1 MKTAEESVL
10 LTDLYQLTMLQA
22 YFDKGMND
30 TAVFEFFVR
39 KLPDNRHFLLAAG
52 LEQVLDT
59 LENFS
64 LSPHELDWLANC
76 GRFHRPFVD
85 SLADLRFT
93 GEVWA
98 MPEGT
103 PFFADEPILRI
114 VAPLREAQ
122 LVETR
127 IINLLQYQTLIAT
140 KASRVRLAAPGHLLV
155 DFGLR
160 RAHGAEAGMLSARTS
175 FLAGFEGTSNV
186 LAGAR
191 WNIPLYGTMAH
202 SFIQAHTDEIAAF
215 DDFSHSH
222 PNATTL
228 LIDTYDTEA
237 AARAIIPLARKLAAD
252 GITVQAVRLDSGDLD
267 QHSRRVRK
275 ILDEGGLPGIRIFA
289 SGNLDEYAVTRL
301 INAGAPIDGF
311 GVGTRMNTS
320 DDCPY
325 LECAYKLQE
334 YAGGARRKRS
344 EGKASW
350 PGRKQ
355 VFRRYNADGLMTGDT
370 LTTEND
376 EAAGEP
382 LLECVMREGRR
393 LTPSPALADVR
404 EYTRGQLARLPIALC
419 GVEPAPRYPVEV
431 SAALRA
437 LVKEVD
443 QRDQRS

>member
-1 MKTAEESVL
+1 MSTTNESVL

-22 YFDKGMND
+22 YFDRSMND

-39 KLPDNRHFLLAAG
+39 KLPANRNFLLAAG
-52 LEQVLDT
+52 LEQVLDY
-59 LENFS
+59 LEGVRFT
-64 LSPHELDWLANC
+64 PEELGWLRDC
-76 GRFHRPFVD
+76 GRFHPRFVD

-103 PFFADEPILRI
+103 PFFTDEPLLRV

-140 KASRVRLAAPGHLLV
+140 KAARVRLVAPDRLLV

-160 RAHGAEAGMLSARTS
+160 RAHGAEAGLLSARTS
-175 FLAGFEGTSNV
+175 YLAGFDGSSNV
-186 LAGAR
+186 LAGMR
-191 WNIPLYGTMAH
+191 WDIPIFGTMAH
-202 SFIQAHTDEIAAF
+202 SFIQAHEDEIAAF

-222 PNATTL
+222 PKATTL

-237 AARAIIPLARKLAAD
+237 AARAIVPLARKLAGE
-252 GITVQAVRLDSGDLD
+252 GIAIQAVRIDSGNLAR
-267 QHSRRVRK
+267 HAANVRA
-275 ILDEGGLPGIRIFA
+275 ILDAGGLPNVKVFA
-289 SGNLDEYAVTRL
+289 SGNLDEYSVQAL
-301 INAGAPIDGF
+301 LAAGAPIDGF

-334 YAGGARRKRS
+334 YAGQARRKRS

-355 VFRRYNADGLMTGDT
+355 VFRRFDADGLMAGDT
-370 LTTEND
+370 LALADDD
-376 EAAGEP
+376 EAGVP
-382 LLECVMREGRR
+382 LLQCVMRNGTRVS
-393 LTPSPALADVR
+393 PSPKLTGIRDFARAH
-404 EYTRGQLARLPIALC
+404 LARIP
-419 GVEPAPRYPVEV
+419 PAWRGLDVAAPYPVEI
-431 SAALRA
+431 SPTLRDLA
-437 LVKEVD
+437 RWVD
-443 QRDQRS
+443 LRQL

>member
-1 MKTAEESVL
+1 MILTIADDSAL
-10 LTDLYQLTMLQA
+10 LTDFYQLTMLQA
-22 YFDKGMND
+22 YGDRSMNE

-39 KLPDNRHFLLAAG
+39 KLPENRNFLLAAG
-52 LEQVLDT
+52 LEQVLDY
-59 LENFS
+59 LENLRFTQQ
-64 LSPHELDWLANC
+64 ELEWLAAS
-76 GRFHRPFVD
+76 GRFSQGFVK

-103 PFFADEPILRI
+103 PFFADEPILRV

-127 IINLLQYQTLIAT
+127 IINLLQFQILIAT
-140 KASRVRLAAPGHLLV
+140 KAARVRLAAPKKLVV

-160 RAHGAEAGMLSARTS
+160 RAHGGEAGLLSARTS
-175 FLAGFEGTSNV
+175 YLAGFDGSSNV
-186 LAGAR
+186 QAGMR

-202 SFIQAHTDEIAAF
+202 SFIQAHENELSAF
-215 DDFSHSH
+215 EDFSRSH

-237 AARAIIPLARKLAAD
+237 AARTIIPLARRLADA
-252 GITVQAVRLDSGDLD
+252 GITIQSVRIDSGDLG
-267 QHSRRVRK
+267 RNAARVRA
-275 ILDEGGLPGIRIFA
+275 ILDEGGLTNVRIFA
-289 SGNLDEYAVTRL
+289 SGNLDEYAVHRL
-301 INAGAPIDGF
+301 LTDRAPIDGF

-334 YAGGARRKRS
+334 YAGTARRKRS

-355 VFRRYNADGLMTGDT
+355 VYRRYGPDGTMIGDT
-370 LTTEND
+370 LTTED
-376 EAAGEP
+376 APADGKP
-382 LLECVMREGRR
+382 LLDCVMRQGKRMA
-393 LTPSPALADVR
+393 PQASLAEMR
-404 EYTRGQLARLPIALC
+404 EHARAQLALLP
-419 GVEPAPRYPVEV
+419 PACRGLDPAAYPVEV
-431 SAALRA
+431 SPALRA
-437 LVKEVD
+437 LAEQVD
-443 QRDQRS
+443 QRPR